1 MERFSCGKYYDRIGG
16 NVRKIRM
23 EKGLTQEQ
31 LAEETELSLAVI
43 QKLEAG
49 RSGSRIET
57 LIRIAVT
64 LGVSLD
70 SLTDISEADEKYRFQ
85 QEAAYLLFRD
95 KTVNELKYVIAVVD
109 SIFKYKKEFLD
120 WCLQEGYKK
129 KNIQDI

>member
-23 EKGLTQEQ
+23 EKGLTQER
-31 LAEETELSLAVI
+31 LAEETELSLAAI

-64 LGVSLD
+64 LEVSLD

-109 SIFKYKKEFLD
+109 SIFKYKQEFLD
-120 WCLQEGYKK
+120 
-129 KNIQDI
+129 